1 MPATLV
7 GFHLAEPTRHQF
19 RDLCVDL
26 MSILL
31 GGLWNGLRRRP
42 LPADEVDYLGITG
55 VAQAKISRGF
65 AQV

>member
-1 MPATLV
+1 MPATLA
-7 GFHLAEPTRHQF
+7 GFQLAEPTGHQF
-19 RDLCVDL
+19 RDLCVDPT
-26 MSILL
+26 SILL
-31 GGLWNGLRRRP
+31 GRLWNGLRRRP